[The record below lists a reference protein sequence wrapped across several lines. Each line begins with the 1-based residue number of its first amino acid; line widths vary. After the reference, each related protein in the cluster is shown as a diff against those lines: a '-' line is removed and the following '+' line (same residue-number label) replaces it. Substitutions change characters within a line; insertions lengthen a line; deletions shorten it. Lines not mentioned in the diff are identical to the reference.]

1 MNKYNHKCNMQELYT
16 NNYDIVIKTIDNLKE
31 GYVMFMNWSTQYCHN
46 VNSPQIYVWIQLIES
61 KILADIFVEIDKLIL
76 TFI

>member
-31 GYVMFMNWSTQYCHN
+31 GYVMFMNWNTQYCHN